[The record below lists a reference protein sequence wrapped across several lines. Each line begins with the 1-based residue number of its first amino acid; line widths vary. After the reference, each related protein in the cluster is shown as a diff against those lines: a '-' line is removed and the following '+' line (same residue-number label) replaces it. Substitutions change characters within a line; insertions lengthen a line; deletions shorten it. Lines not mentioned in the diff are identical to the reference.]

1 MILRQLFDHETY
13 TYTYLLADVASR
25 EAVIIDPVK
34 EQLSRDLTLI
44 DELGLTLRYA
54 LDTHVHA
61 DHVTSAGDLRK
72 ITGCE
77 SGVGSGGDVD
87 CADHALHDGDIIRF
101 GEHAL
106 RVITTPGHTD
116 SCLSFHVDNIVF
128 TGDSL
133 FIRGNGRTDFQQGNA
148 GKLYDSISKK
158 LFTLPDETIVYPG
171 HDYRGNTTSTIGEE
185 KQFNPRMKQP
195 REYFIQTMS
204 ELELPD
210 PKKIMEAVPAN
221 LACGQG

>member
-1 MILRQLFDHETY
+1 MILRQLFDHETW
-13 TYTYLLADVASR
+13 TYTYLLADEASR

-34 EQLSRDLTLI
+34 EQLSRDLKLI

-61 DHVTSAGDLRK
+61 DHITSAGDLREA
-72 ITGCE
+72 TGCE
-77 SGVGSGGDVD
+77 TGVGIAGKVV
-87 CADHALHDGDIIRF
+87 CADRALEDGDEIPF
-101 GEHAL
+101 GRHAL

-116 SCLSFHVDNIVF
+116 GCLSYSVDNMVF
-128 TGDSL
+128 TGDAL
-133 FIRGNGRTDFQQGNA
+133 FIRGTGRTDFQQGDA
-148 GKLYDSISKK
+148 GLLYDSISDK
-158 LFTLPDETIVYPG
+158 LFTLPDKTIVYPG

-185 KQFNPRMKQP
+185 KQFNPRMTQP
-195 REYFIQTMS
+195 RELFIQTMS
-204 ELELPD
+204 ELDLPD